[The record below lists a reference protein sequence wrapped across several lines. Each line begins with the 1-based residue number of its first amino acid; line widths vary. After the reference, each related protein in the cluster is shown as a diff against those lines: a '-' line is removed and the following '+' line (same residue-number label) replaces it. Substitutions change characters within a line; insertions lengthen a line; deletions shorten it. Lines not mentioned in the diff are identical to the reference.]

1 METWASS
8 PAATSDVDD
17 LWRVSVVDGASRVD
31 ICGDFVP
38 ESGAWALAVFGAP
51 ITPDRLK
58 QILPDPLED

>member
-1 METWASS
+1 M
-8 PAATSDVDD
+8 DD
-17 LWRVSVVDGASRVD
+17 LWRVSVVDV
-31 ICGDFVP
+31 CGDFVP